1 MTTQESKTEAG
12 TPQDEAIQKLASLQH
27 DIIEEEVESRCKAR
41 FAAAQEQL
49 YTDKQALR
57 EEKLEWE
64 MSRQK
69 AIDKLEEERELLA
82 SAKLDDMKELEK
94 AAEDVS
100 KREAEVNE
108 HNEAARRATADLLQ
122 EHIRVNVGGKIFDTT
137 TKTLSSMSPY
147 FTRLLSGTMKEP
159 MKDPQGNVFVDRK
172 PEGFETFIEY
182 ARQGCRTNILKRE
195 LQSRRQKDKT
205 SRPHG
210 LGLALVA
217 FTEEMAFYGIS
228 ADPVDER
235 SPPELKTGTEVA
247 VWWMRQRE
255 MFRGAVILSFKT
267 VLGSPMVWIKYVD
280 KEIWLYSA
288 NRLWYRGS
296 PHLERF
302 KSNAYRSQLHSDD
315 REALGEA
322 AFIHY
327 GTALKWPESFTEKE
341 IKAMDLKG
349 HLPPGMPVEE
359 V

>member
-12 TPQDEAIQKLASLQH
+12 TLQEEAIQKLASLQR

-41 FAAAQEQL
+41 FAEAQEQL
-49 YTDKQALR
+49 YTDKKVLQ
-57 EEKLEWE
+57 EERLEWE

-94 AAEDVS
+94 AAEEVS

-108 HNEAARRATADLLQ
+108 HKEAARRATADLLQ
-122 EHIRVNVGGKIFDTT
+122 EHIRVNVGGTVFDTT
-137 TKTLSSMSPY
+137 TKTLSAMSPY
-147 FTRLLSGTMKEP
+147 FARLLSGTMKEP
-159 MKDPQGNVFVDRK
+159 MKDPEGNVFVDRK

-182 ARQGCRTNILKRE
+182 ARQGCHTIVLKRE
-195 LQSRRQKDKT
+195 LQSRRQRDKT
-205 SRPHG
+205 SR
-210 LGLALVA
+210 AMASSAEA

-228 ADPVDER
+228 ADPVDEG
-235 SPPELKTGTEVA
+235 SPPELTTGMEVA

-255 MFRGAVILSFKT
+255 MFRGTVILSFKT

-288 NRLWYRGS
+288 NRLWYLGS

-302 KSNAYRSQLHSDD
+302 KSNAYRSQLHSAD

-327 GTALKWPESFTEKE
+327 GTAQKWPTNFKE
-341 IKAMDLKG
+341 NEIDAMEQKG
-349 HLPPGMPVEE
+349 QLPPCLTEE
-359 V
+359 

>member
-1 MTTQESKTEAG
+1 MATQESKTEAG
-12 TPQDEAIQKLASLQH
+12 TPQEEAIQKLASLQR

-64 MSRQK
+64 MSRQR
-69 AIDKLEEERELLA
+69 AIEELEEERELLA
-82 SAKLDDMKELEK
+82 STKLDDMKELEK
-94 AAEDVS
+94 AAEEVS

-108 HNEAARRATADLLQ
+108 HKEAARRATADLLQ

-137 TKTLSSMSPY
+137 TKTLSAMSPY
-147 FTRLLSGTMKEP
+147 FARLLSGTMKEP

-182 ARQGCRTNILKRE
+182 ARQGCHTTVLKRE
-195 LQSRRQKDKT
+195 LQSRRQRDKT
-205 SRPHG
+205 SR
-210 LGLALVA
+210 ATVSSAEA

-235 SPPELKTGTEVA
+235 NPPELTTGMEVA

-255 MFRGAVILSFKT
+255 MFRGTVILSYKT
-267 VLGSPMVWIKYVD
+267 VFGSHMVWVKYDD
-280 KEIWLYSA
+280 KEIWLYGAS
-288 NRLWYRGS
+288 RLWYQGS

-327 GTALKWPESFTEKE
+327 GTAQKWPTSFNEKE

-349 HLPPGMPVEE
+349 HLPPCLTEE
-359 V
+359 